1 MLAGFLLILGG
12 GLIALSSQQD
22 WLTVHLA
29 GNQSSG
35 LNAPGSRFAGSKSAT
50 LNVAGSR
57 FGIAMLVFAAAILV
71 LGFVRI
77 SRGYAK
83 DQSLHQ
89 IATWTSIAAIA
100 AALARI
106 GLFISDHNLA
116 ITSTS
121 SYGHLSLELGVFVL
135 IAGVLSTLVSR
146 LA

>member
-12 GLIALSSQQD
+12 GLIALGSQQD
-22 WLTVHLA
+22 WLTADLA
-29 GNQSSG
+29 GN
-35 LNAPGSRFAGSKSAT
+35 KSAT

-100 AALARI
+100 AALART
-106 GLFISDHNLA
+106 GLFMSDHSLA

-121 SYGHLSLELGVFVL
+121 SYGHLSLELGVFML
-135 IAGVLSTLVSR
+135 IAGVISALVSR

>member
-29 GNQSSG
+29 G
-35 LNAPGSRFAGSKSAT
+35 SKSAT
-50 LNVAGSR
+50 LNVAGSH
-57 FGIAMLVFAAAILV
+57 FGIAMLVFAALILV

-83 DQSLHQ
+83 DASLHQ
-89 IATWTSIAAIA
+89 IASWASIAAIA
-100 AALARI
+100 MALARI
-106 GLFISDHNLA
+106 GLFMSDHSLA

-121 SYGHLSLELGVFVL
+121 SYGHLSLELGVFML
-135 IAGVLSTLVSR
+135 IVGVISTLVSR